1 MSGKRRNWR
10 WTDGDYFQSGDG
22 DTWSISIFGSF
33 TFIITDDNIYPLPWT
48 TNTSINILWEQ
59 KETMKLLLAL
69 ANLFNS
75 ELINS
80 TARAYCYAPDIFLQ
94 TPSYAQKASSLED
107 CNSRCSRDRACN
119 FFQFNIRKHKCFFF
133 KNQRKLRSSV
143 TSTRTS
149 LQHNAL
155 WVRVQQRHVQPH
167 MHSNNSN
174 EPWILSWARRTSVWG
189 VFEWVGIMAIQVMF
203 LTRLSLD

>member
-1 MSGKRRNWR
+1 
-10 WTDGDYFQSGDG
+10 
-22 DTWSISIFGSF
+22 
-33 TFIITDDNIYPLPWT
+33 
-48 TNTSINILWEQ
+48 
-59 KETMKLLLAL
+59 MKLFLAL
-69 ANLFNS
+69 VNLFNS

-94 TPSYAQKASSLED
+94 TPSYAQKANSLED

-155 WVRVQQRHVQPH
+155 WVRVQQRHVQLD
-167 MHSNNSN
+167 MHSNSSN
-174 EPWILSWARRTSVWG
+174 EPWILSWARKTSVWD
-189 VFEWVGIMAIQVMF
+189 VSEWVGIMAIQVMF
-203 LTRLSLD
+203 LTRLSLDWKALPQFISAPRSVFTLLFAKALGYLISNCTDWKLIRQ